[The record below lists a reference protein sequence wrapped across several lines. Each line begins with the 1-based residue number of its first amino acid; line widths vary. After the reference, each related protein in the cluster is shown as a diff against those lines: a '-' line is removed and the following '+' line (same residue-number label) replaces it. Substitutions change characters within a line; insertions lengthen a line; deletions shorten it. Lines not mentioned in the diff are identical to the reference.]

1 MKEESGLDIS
11 WAWSIQI
18 ATIVYGKQKINN
30 KHQSQKNKTKHK
42 THCNPKVAP
51 GVETGHVEVGGDGH
65 PAPLYLSIM
74 SGDRA
79 SSLQTDGLRAGL
91 LQVIPMTGHGF

>member
-1 MKEESGLDIS
+1 MENKK
-11 WAWSIQI
+11 QI
-18 ATIVYGKQKINN
+18 TNTKVKKQN
-30 KHQSQKNKTKHK
+30 KYK

-51 GVETGHVEVGGDGH
+51 GVETGHVDVGGDGH
-65 PAPLYLSIM
+65 TAPLYFSMM